1 MHKFLKHAL
10 ILSVVLMAVGL
21 NYKIANKRMKTFIEN
36 IPKAE
41 LHLHI
46 EGTIE
51 PELIFKIAERN
62 SIKLKRKS
70 VKELR
75 NAYKFNNLQQFLD
88 IYYEGVEVL
97 IKEKDFY
104 DMTLA
109 YLKKAHNQK
118 VLHAELFFDPQTH
131 TGRGV
136 KYSAVINGISSAM
149 RDAQKEWGISSKL
162 ILCFLRDL
170 SADSAMKTLK
180 EALKYRGIVAV
191 GLDSAEIGNPPSKF
205 RQVFDYARKNGLL
218 TVAHAGEEGSSD
230 YIWQALKLLK
240 VSRVDHGN
248 HCLDDEKLVRELVK
262 KEIPL
267 TVCPLSNYKLKV
279 VKSMRKH
286 PLKRMLQKGLK
297 VTINSDDPA
306 YFGGY
311 INDNYL
317 AVQKAL
323 KLTKED
329 IYTLARNSF
338 ESSFLSDSKKKE
350 LVGKLDEY
358 MNK

>member
-1 MHKFLKHAL
+1 M
-10 ILSVVLMAVGL
+10 
-21 NYKIANKRMKTFIEN
+21 NYKIANKRMKAFIEN

-46 EGTIE
+46 EGTFE
-51 PELIFKIAERN
+51 PELIFKIAKRN
-62 SIKLKRKS
+62 SVTLKEKS

-75 NAYKFNNLQQFLD
+75 EKYKFNNLQQFLD
-88 IYYEGVEVL
+88 IYYAGVEVL
-97 IKEKDFY
+97 IEEKDFY
-104 DMTLA
+104 DLTLA
-109 YLKKAHNQK
+109 YLRKAHKQK

-131 TGRGV
+131 TNRGV
-136 KYSAVINGISSAM
+136 KYSTVINGISSAM
-149 RDAQKEWGISSKL
+149 RDAQKKWGISSKL

-180 EALKYRGIVAV
+180 EALKYKGIVAV

-279 VKSMRKH
+279 VKSMGKH

-323 KLTKED
+323 KLTREE
-329 IYTLARNSF
+329 IYALARNSF

-350 LVGKLDEY
+350 MVGKLDEY
-358 MNK
+358 MNKYEKMEMRYGTY